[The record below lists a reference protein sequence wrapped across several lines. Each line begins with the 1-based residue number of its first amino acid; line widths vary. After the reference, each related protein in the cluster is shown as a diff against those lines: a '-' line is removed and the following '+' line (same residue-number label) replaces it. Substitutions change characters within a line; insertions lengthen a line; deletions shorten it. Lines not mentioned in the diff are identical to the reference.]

1 MIMRGSSITSYDEFR
16 SPPVIGERSL
26 IASIEILQNDTRNDL
41 TWLPRDFFAGD
52 FERMTPYSANQTERR
67 FQRMDQF
74 RVPPGFRGRSAAY
87 TQLWWIV
94 QSTLF
99 GMSPQVFYGWRRWLL
114 RLFGANIG
122 KGVILRPSLR
132 VTYPWK
138 LKVGDFCHIGDEVVL
153 YTLGEIEIG
162 DCVVISQRSYICTGS
177 HDYTSRTF
185 DIFAKKINIA
195 SEAWVATDV
204 FVAPG
209 VTIGN
214 GAVVGARS
222 SVFDDVPPGAIY
234 VGTPA
239 RFVGNRVMKT

>member
-1 MIMRGSSITSYDEFR
+1 MDIPDSSKPD
-16 SPPVIGERSL
+16 
-26 IASIEILQNDTRNDL
+26 
-41 TWLPRDFFAGD
+41 
-52 FERMTPYSANQTERR
+52 RR
-67 FQRMDQF
+67 YQRMDEFQ
-74 RVPPGFRGRSAAY
+74 VPPGFRGRSAAY

-99 GMSPQVFYGWRRWLL
+99 GLSPQVFYGWRRWLL
-114 RLFGANIG
+114 RSFGAKIG
-122 KGVILRPSLR
+122 KGVFLRPSVR

-138 LKVGDFCHIGDEVVL
+138 LTVGDYCHIGDEVVL

-162 DCVVISQRSYICTGS
+162 DCAVVSQRSYICTGS
-177 HDYTSRTF
+177 HDYTSPTF
-185 DIFAKKINIA
+185 NIYAKKIVIE

-209 VTIGN
+209 VRIGT

-222 SVFDDVPPGAIY
+222 SVFSDVPPGVIY

-239 RFVGNRVMKT
+239 RFVGKRTMKT

>member
-1 MIMRGSSITSYDEFR
+1 MAISTVSN
-16 SPPVIGERSL
+16 P
-26 IASIEILQNDTRNDL
+26 
-41 TWLPRDFFAGD
+41 
-52 FERMTPYSANQTERR
+52 ERR
-67 FQRMDQF
+67 YQRMDEF
-74 RVPPGFRGRSAAY
+74 RVPPGFRGRSAFY

-99 GMSPQVFYGWRRWLL
+99 GMSPQACFGWRRWLL
-114 RLFGANIG
+114 RLFGARIG
-122 KGVILRPSLR
+122 KGVFLRPSVR

-138 LKVGDFCHIGDEVVL
+138 LKVGDHCHIGDQVVL

-177 HDYTSRTF
+177 HDYTSPTF
-185 DIFAKKINIA
+185 DLYAKKIVIE

-209 VTIGN
+209 VLIGN

-222 SVFDDVPPGAIY
+222 SVFSDVPPGLIY

-239 RFVGNRVMKT
+239 RFVGTRTTNTSAPGRE